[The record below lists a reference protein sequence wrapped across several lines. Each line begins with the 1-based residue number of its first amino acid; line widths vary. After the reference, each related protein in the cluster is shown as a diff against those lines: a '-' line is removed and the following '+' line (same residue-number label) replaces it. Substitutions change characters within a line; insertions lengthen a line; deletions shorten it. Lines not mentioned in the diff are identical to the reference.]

1 MQKIR
6 DNKVVYDT
14 IEEVLNPSH
23 TALVVWDVIHEFTKM
38 VFNTEEFTR
47 SLNLIVELARK
58 PNNNIPIFFA
68 SQIQIPSKRF
78 ESSAIIYMLGK
89 LGFDRLFEQLTA
101 KNMDFTINQKW
112 MKW

>member
-23 TALVVWDVIHEFTKM
+23 TALVVWDVIHGFTKM
-38 VFNTEEFTR
+38 VFNTKGFTR

-78 ESSAIIYMLGK
+78 ESSAIIYMLSK
-89 LGFDRLFEQLTA
+89 LGFDRCLSSLL
-101 KNMDFTINQKW
+101 QKIW
-112 MKW
+112 ILQ